1 MVSNLPCGRTY
12 PPVIFIERISLF
24 YVALG
29 VYDMMNLPEEVLVL
43 LEQLNNAGHSA
54 YVVGG
59 CVRDSLLGDRKS
71 VV

>member
-1 MVSNLPCGRTY
+1 MDLAIPQ
-12 PPVIFIERISLF
+12 
-24 YVALG
+24 
-29 VYDMMNLPEEVLVL
+29 EVGNILTA
-43 LEQLNNAGHSA
+43 LEQKGREA